1 MCSKLPYIHGMDR
14 LSSRKQ
20 QQQQQQNSNMAT
32 SNETN
37 GSSNTQQPQIIELN
51 VGGNYYTTTLATLLY
66 EPDSLLTTMFTGN
79 IRVAKDGRGRYFIDR
94 DGVLFRFILDYLRNN
109 YLTLPKDFEE
119 TERLLVEAEYFKL
132 KGLIKSLKGKGQKGK
147 GVINGRQGGF
157 ITLCVRGTYAFG
169 RDGIADIKF
178 RKLQRI
184 LVCGSVALT
193 REVFQDSLNETRDPD
208 RHSEGYS
215 SRFYLKHPHLEQAFD
230 KLKEANFV
238 LVTSAAGGAGYD
250 PESEET
256 KWNHFTNYVFYRA

>member
-1 MCSKLPYIHGMDR
+1 MASSNEDGMEIHG
-14 LSSRKQ
+14 
-20 QQQQQQNSNMAT
+20 NT
-32 SNETN
+32 STH
-37 GSSNTQQPQIIELN
+37 QIIDLN
-51 VGGNYYTTTLATLLY
+51 VGGNYYTTTLSTLMFD
-66 EPDSLLTTMFTGN
+66 PDSLLATMFSGN
-79 IRVAKDGRGRYFIDR
+79 NRVAKDSRGRYFIDR
-94 DGVLFRFILDYLRNN
+94 DGDLFRYILDYLRNS
-109 YLTLPKDFEE
+109 YLTLPKDFNE

-132 KGLIKSLKGKGQKGK
+132 NGLIRCLTGSGLKKKADGSTR
-147 GVINGRQGGF
+147 VRQGGF

-208 RHSEGYS
+208 RNTEGYS
-215 SRFYLKHPHLEQAFD
+215 SRFYLKHPHLELAFD

-256 KWNHFTNYVFYRA
+256 KWNHFTNYVFYRT

>member
-1 MCSKLPYIHGMDR
+1 
-14 LSSRKQ
+14 
-20 QQQQQQNSNMAT
+20 MAS
-32 SNETN
+32 SNETTNN
-37 GSSNTQQPQIIELN
+37 GINNSQQPQIIELN
-51 VGGNYYTTTLATLLY
+51 VGGSYYTTTLATLLY
-66 EPDSLLTTMFTGN
+66 DPDSLLTNMFTGN
-79 IRVAKDGRGRYFIDR
+79 NRVAKDSRGRYFIDR
-94 DGVLFRFILDYLRNN
+94 DGVLFRYILDFLRNDD
-109 YLTLPKDFEE
+109 LTLPKDFEE
-119 TERLLVEAEYFKL
+119 MDRLLVEAEYFKL
-132 KGLIKSLKGKGQKGK
+132 KSLIRCLTVKEHKSKSSSGS
-147 GVINGRQGGF
+147 RQGGF

-184 LVCGSVALT
+184 IVCGSVALT

-208 RHSEGYS
+208 RHTECYS

-230 KLKEANFV
+230 KLKEADFV